1 LVSGSREWDAG
12 TYDRVSDPQLAWGR
26 SVLGRLLLRGDET
39 VLDAGCGS
47 GRVTELLL
55 DAVPEGEVIGVDGSR
70 AMLDAARDRLGSRP
84 DLIHADLLEL
94 ELADQLDAVFSTA
107 TFHWITDHRL
117 LFARIAAWL
126 RPGGRLE
133 AQCGGEGNVASFF
146 AIVDR
151 VSGRKPYERTLGD
164 LPASRHFAG
173 PEQTSRLLAASGFT
187 DVRCWLEPSPV
198 RPPQP
203 RAYIGSVCLG
213 AHTAVLPES
222 ERQPFI
228 DEVYDAWG
236 PDRVLDYVRLNI
248 SARKPTAG

>member
-1 LVSGSREWDAG
+1 MAGSREWDAG

-26 SVLGRLLLRGDET
+26 AVLDRLQLRGDET

-55 DAVPEGEVIGVDGSR
+55 NAVPGGAVIGVDGSQ
-70 AMLDAARDRLGSRP
+70 AMLDAARDRLGP
-84 DLIHADLLEL
+84 EPQLIHADLLAL
-94 ELADQLDAVFSTA
+94 DVADPLDAVFSTA
-107 TFHWITDHRL
+107 TLHWITDHRL
-117 LFARIAAWL
+117 LFERVAAWL

-151 VSGRKPYERTLGD
+151 ISGRSPYERLLRD

-173 PEQTSRLLAASGFT
+173 PAETSRLLGAAGFT
-187 DVRCWLEPSPV
+187 DVRCWLEPSPI

-213 AHTAVLPES
+213 AHTAALPES
-222 ERQPFI
+222 MRRPFI

-236 PDRVLDYVRLNI
+236 PEHVLDYVRLNI
-248 SARKPTAG
+248 SARKRTAG

>member
-1 LVSGSREWDAG
+1 VAGSREWDAG

-26 SVLGRLLLRGDET
+26 AVLERLQLRGDET

-55 DAVPEGEVIGVDGSR
+55 SAVPEGAVIGVDGSQ
-70 AMLDAARDRLGSRP
+70 AMLDAARDRLGP
-84 DLIHADLLEL
+84 KPALIHADLLAL
-94 ELADQLDAVFSTA
+94 DVADPVDAVFSTA

-117 LFARIAAWL
+117 LFERVAAWL

-151 VSGRKPYERTLGD
+151 ISGLPPYERLLRD

-173 PEQTSRLLAASGFT
+173 PAETSRLLGAAGFT
-187 DVRCWLEPSPV
+187 DLRCWLEPSPI

-203 RAYIGSVCLG
+203 RAYIASVCLG
-213 AHTAVLPES
+213 AHTAALPES
-222 ERQPFI
+222 MRRPFI
-228 DEVYDAWG
+228 DQVYDAWG
-236 PDRVLDYVRLNI
+236 REPVLDYVRLNI
-248 SARKPTAG
+248 SARKRTAG

>member
-1 LVSGSREWDAG
+1 VNGSREWDAG

-26 SVLGRLLLRGDET
+26 SVLARLQLKGDEA

-55 DAVPEGEVIGVDGSR
+55 DAVPSGTVIGVDGSQ
-70 AMLDAARDRLGSRP
+70 AMLAAARDRLGPRP
-84 DLIHADLLEL
+84 ELIHSDLLEL
-94 ELADQLDAVFSTA
+94 ELADPLDAVLSTA

-117 LFARIAAWL
+117 LFERVATWL

-133 AQCGGEGNVASFF
+133 AQCGGEGNVESFF

-151 VSGRKPYERTLGD
+151 ISARQPYERLLGD
-164 LPASRHFAG
+164 LPANRHFAG
-173 PEQTSRLLAASGFT
+173 PEQTSRLLEAAGFT
-187 DVRCWLEPSPV
+187 DVRCWLEPSPI

-213 AHTAVLPES
+213 AHTAVLAES

-248 SARKPTAG
+248 SARKRTAG

>member
-1 LVSGSREWDAG
+1 VTGAREWDAG

-26 SVLGRLLLRGDET
+26 AVLARLQLRGDET

-55 DAVPEGEVIGVDGSR
+55 GAVPGGAVIGVDGSQ
-70 AMLDAARDRLGSRP
+70 AMLDAARDRLGP
-84 DLIHADLLEL
+84 GPQLIHADLLAL
-94 ELADQLDAVFSTA
+94 EIADPLDAVFSTA

-117 LFARIAAWL
+117 LFQRVATWL

-133 AQCGGEGNVASFF
+133 AQCGGKGNVASFF

-151 VSGRKPYERTLGD
+151 ISGRQPYSRALRD
-164 LPASRHFAG
+164 LPASRNFAG
-173 PEQTSRLLAASGFT
+173 PEQTSRLLRAAGFT
-187 DVRCWLEPSPV
+187 EVRCWLEPSPI

-203 RAYIGSVCLG
+203 HAYIGSVCLG
-213 AHTAVLPES
+213 AHTAALPES
-222 ERQPFI
+222 LRRPFI

-236 PDRVLDYVRLNI
+236 PDHLLDYVRLNI
-248 SARKPTAG
+248 SARKRPAD